1 MSKIKILHVTY
12 DMRIGGTEMV
22 IKNIIEGC
30 DKEKYD
36 MSIFCIEEPIGPWG
50 KELEEN
56 GTNIHSKNR
65 KEGFDFSLISAIR
78 RVLKSEKIDVIH
90 CHQYTPW
97 VYGVIAAIGIAT
109 KVIFTEH
116 GRFYPDTSS
125 WKRRVINPILSFFTD
140 SITAISKATKQALVD
155 YEFLSASKIEV
166 IYNGIKALTLISE
179 DTRQTLKSELNI
191 SEDDIV
197 LGTVARLD
205 PIKNHA
211 MMLDAFSCLLKN
223 HPKTKLV
230 IVGDGE
236 LNAVLKEQCNELDI
250 SDKVVFTGYITHP
263 SSYIQIFDVFLL
275 SSLSEGTSM
284 TLLEAMSVGKSCVVT
299 DAGGNSEIIVDGSN
313 GLVTENGSVNKFAE
327 GIERLISNKKEI
339 IKMEEESFKRYEKL
353 FSSKIM
359 ILKYMRLYPV

>member
-1 MSKIKILHVTY
+1 
-12 DMRIGGTEMV
+12 MRIGGTEMV

-30 DKEKYD
+30 DKEKYG

-56 GTNIHSKNR
+56 GISIHSKNR

-97 VYGVIAAIGIAT
+97 VYGVIAAIGIGT

-125 WKRRVINPILSFFTD
+125 WKRRMVNPILSFFTD

-155 YEFLSASKIEV
+155 YEFLSANKIEV
-166 IYNGIKALTLISE
+166 VYNGITALEKFEPNEIDS
-179 DTRQTLKSELNI
+179 LKRELSI
-191 SEDDIV
+191 KHTDIV

-211 MMLDAFSCLLKN
+211 MMLDAFSMVLKK
-223 HPKTKLV
+223 HPSTKLV
-230 IVGDGE
+230 IVGDGKLNKE
-236 LNAVLKEQCNELDI
+236 LKKQCELLSI
-250 SDKVVFTGYITHP
+250 ANSVIFTGYITKP
-263 SSYIQIFDVFLL
+263 SLYIQMFDIFLL
-275 SSLSEGTSM
+275 SSLSEGASM
-284 TLLEAMSVGKSCVVT
+284 TLLEAMSVGKPCVVT
-299 DAGGNSEIIVDGSN
+299 EAGGNSELISSENN
-313 GLVTENGSVNKFAE
+313 GLVTENKVVESFVFA
-327 GIERLISNKKEI
+327 ILEI
-339 IKMEEESFKRYEKL
+339 IRNDYERTKMGKTSRERYSQL
-353 FSSKIM
+353 FSVDIM
-359 ILKYMRLYPV
+359 SGKYASLYESLLIK